1 MNELSNR
8 VALVTGGASGIGRAS
23 SVALARAGA
32 DVALTYYTAADEARS
47 VVAEI
52 EALGRRA
59 LSLKAD
65 MTEAG
70 TVERVVTQTEEKL
83 GPIDI
88 LFTNAGGIL
97 QRVRSAEATLD
108 LWNKVFA
115 LNVTSTF
122 LACQAVLKR
131 MEKRKRGAIITMSSL
146 AAYSGGG
153 PGATHYAASKGA
165 IVTYTRGLARE
176 VGPLGIRVNGV
187 APGLIGET
195 RFHELFNTPEGRASA
210 VASTPLGR
218 EGTPED
224 VAQAVVWLA
233 SDRSSFITGETIQI
247 NGGAG
252 VY

>member
-1 MNELSNR
+1 MAELTNR
-8 VALVTGGASGIGRAS
+8 IALVTGGASGIGRAS
-23 SVALARAGA
+23 SLALARAGA
-32 DVALTYYTAADEARS
+32 DVAFTYFTAADEARTAL
-47 VVAEI
+47 AEI
-52 EALGRRA
+52 EKLGRRA
-59 LSLKAD
+59 LALKAD
-65 MTEAG
+65 MTDAE
-70 TVERVVTQTEEKL
+70 TVERVIAETEDKL

-97 QRVRSAEATLD
+97 KRVRSVEATLD
-108 LWNKVFA
+108 LWNQVFA
-115 LNVTSTF
+115 INVTSTF

-131 MEKRKRGAIITMSSL
+131 MEKRKRGAIVTMSSL
-146 AAYSGGG
+146 AAFTGGG
-153 PGATHYAASKGA
+153 PGASHYAAAKGA

-195 RFHELFNTPEGRASA
+195 RFHEQFNTPQGRASA
-210 VASTPLGR
+210 VAGTPLAR

-224 VAQAVVWLA
+224 VAEAVVYLA

>member
-1 MNELSNR
+1 MAELASR

-23 SVALARAGA
+23 SLALARAGA
-32 DVALTYYTAADEARS
+32 NVALTYFTSAAEARS
-47 VVAEI
+47 AAAEI
-52 EALGRRA
+52 VKLGREALA
-59 LSLKAD
+59 LEAD
-65 MTEAG
+65 MTDAE
-70 TVERVVTQTEEKL
+70 TVERVVAETEEKL

-88 LFTNAGGIL
+88 LFANAGGIL
-97 QRVRSAEATLD
+97 KRVRSVEASLD
-108 LWNKVFA
+108 LWNQVFA
-115 LNVTSTF
+115 VNVTSTF

-131 MEKRKRGAIITMSSL
+131 MEKRKRGTIITMSSL

-176 VGPLGIRVNGV
+176 VGRDGIRVNGV

-195 RFHELFNTPEGRASA
+195 RFHDVFNTPAGRVGA
-210 VASTPLGR
+210 VAATPLGR
-218 EGTPED
+218 EGTPQD
-224 VAQAVVWLA
+224 VADAVVYLA
-233 SDRSSFITGETIQI
+233 SDRSSFVTGETIQI

>member
-83 GPIDI
+83 GPI
-88 LFTNAGGIL
+88 
-97 QRVRSAEATLD
+97 
-108 LWNKVFA
+108 
-115 LNVTSTF
+115 
-122 LACQAVLKR
+122 
-131 MEKRKRGAIITMSSL
+131 
-146 AAYSGGG
+146 
-153 PGATHYAASKGA
+153 
-165 IVTYTRGLARE
+165 
-176 VGPLGIRVNGV
+176 
-187 APGLIGET
+187 
-195 RFHELFNTPEGRASA
+195 
-210 VASTPLGR
+210 
-218 EGTPED
+218 
-224 VAQAVVWLA
+224 
-233 SDRSSFITGETIQI
+233 
-247 NGGAG
+247 
-252 VY
+252 